1 MKKLDDLT
9 QVNLYIAISFA
20 TIFIALFINVP
31 FEPEDELFVKF
42 IATFFW
48 SVLIYLFLSPII
60 IFSLATFKEII
71 LPILCFLCKKLFS
84 KNKAKQDY
92 IYKDI

>member
-1 MKKLDDLT
+1 MKNLDEQT
-9 QVNLYIAISFA
+9 QVNLYIAISFVA
-20 TIFIALFINVP
+20 IFIALFINVP
-31 FEPEDELFVKF
+31 FEPEDELFAKF

-48 SVLIYLFLSPII
+48 SVLIYIFLSPIL
-60 IFSLATFKEII
+60 IFSFATFKEII
-71 LPILCFLCKKLFS
+71 LPILCFSCKKLFS